1 MTASKAEK
9 PRGLRAL
16 VTGAS
21 SGIGEAAA
29 YRFAREGGRLA
40 LLARREANLQRVASR
55 VHDLGGEALVLV
67 TDVAS
72 RKAVAESVAHAEHAF
87 DGLDVLVN
95 NAGFGIYAYLE
106 NVREE
111 DLRRV
116 FEVNTFGALY
126 AIQAVLPGMKRRGKG
141 VIVNVSSIVGKRALP
156 MTGAYGATKFAL
168 QALSESLRLELK
180 DTGVEISVVCPG
192 YTDTEFSEA
201 TIKYGK
207 YGKYGNDDFP
217 RGIPRRGAMS
227 AEEVAEVIWNC
238 ARRPR
243 REVVLTRAG
252 KFIVALNR
260 FSPGAADWI
269 LSRYMKLPARP

>member
-9 PRGLRAL
+9 PRGLRTL

-21 SGIGEAAA
+21 SGIDEATA

-40 LLARREANLQRVASR
+40 LLARRETHLHRVASR

-72 RKAVAESVAHAEHAF
+72 RKAVAESVARAEDAF

-95 NAGFGIYAYLE
+95 NAGVGIYAYLE

-126 AIQAVLPGMKRRGKG
+126 AIQAVLPGMKKRRKG

-168 QALSESLRLELK
+168 QGLSESLRLELK
-180 DTGVEISVVCPG
+180 DTGVEVSVVCPG

-201 TIKYGK
+201 TINYGT
-207 YGKYGNDDFP
+207 YGNDGVT
-217 RGIPRRGAMS
+217 RGKPRRKAMS
-227 AEEVAEVIWNC
+227 AEKVAEVIWNC

-243 REVVLTRAG
+243 REVLLTSAG
-252 KFIVALNR
+252 KFIVGLNR
-260 FSPGAADWI
+260 FFPGAADWV
-269 LSRYMKLPARP
+269 LARYMKLPAGRS

>member
-9 PRGLRAL
+9 LRGLRAL

-67 TDVAS
+67 ADVAS
-72 RKAVAESVAHAEHAF
+72 REAVAESVARAEDAF

-106 NVREE
+106 NVLEE

-126 AIQAVLPGMKRRGKG
+126 AIQAVLPGMKKRGKG

-201 TIKYGK
+201 TISYGS
-207 YGKYGNDDFP
+207 YGVT
-217 RGIPRRGAMS
+217 RGKPRRKAMS

-252 KFIVALNR
+252 KFIVTLNR
-260 FSPGAADWI
+260 FFPGAADWI
-269 LSRYMKLPARP
+269 LSRYIKLPAARN

>member
-1 MTASKAEK
+1 MTASEAEK

-21 SGIGEAAA
+21 SGIGEATA
-29 YRFAREGGRLA
+29 YRFARAGGRLA
-40 LLARREANLQRVASR
+40 LLARRKAHLERVASR
-55 VHDLGGEALVLV
+55 VHELGGEALVLV

-72 RKAVAESVAHAEHAF
+72 RKAVADSVARAEQAF

-106 NVREE
+106 NVREK

-126 AIQAVLPGMKRRGKG
+126 TIQAVLPGMKRRGKG

-168 QALSESLRLELK
+168 QGLSESLRLELK
-180 DTGVEISVVCPG
+180 DTGVEVSVVCPG

-201 TIKYGK
+201 TITYG
-207 YGKYGNDDFP
+207 FP
-217 RGIPRRGAMS
+217 RGKPRREAMS
-227 AEEVAEVIWNC
+227 ADEVAEVIWNC
-238 ARRPR
+238 ARKPR
-243 REVVLTRAG
+243 REVLLTGAG
-252 KFIVALNR
+252 KFIIALNR
-260 FSPGAADWI
+260 FFPGAADWV
-269 LSRYMKLPARP
+269 LSRYMKLPVRS

>member
-1 MTASKAEK
+1 MTVSESEK
-9 PRGLRAL
+9 PRGLRIL

-21 SGIGEAAA
+21 SGIGEATA

-40 LLARREANLQRVASR
+40 LLARRQARLEQVASR

-72 RKAVAESVAHAEHAF
+72 RKAVAESVARAERTF

-106 NVREE
+106 NVEEE

-126 AIQAVLPGMKRRGKG
+126 AIQAVLPGMKSRGKG

-180 DTGVEISVVCPG
+180 DTGVEVCVVCPG
-192 YTDTEFSEA
+192 YTDTEFSES
-201 TIKYGK
+201 TINYG
-207 YGKYGNDDFP
+207 FP
-217 RGIPRRGAMS
+217 RGKPRRQAMS
-227 AEEVAEVIWNC
+227 ANEVAEVIWNC
-238 ARRPR
+238 ARSPR
-243 REVVLTRAG
+243 REVLLTRAG
-252 KFIVALNR
+252 RFIVALNR
-260 FSPGAADWI
+260 FSPGAADWV
-269 LSRYMKLPARP
+269 LSRYMKLPAARS

>member
-72 RKAVAESVAHAEHAF
+72 REAVAESVARAEHAF

-201 TIKYGK
+201 TIKYGN
-207 YGKYGNDDFP
+207 YGFP

-260 FSPGAADWI
+260 FFPGAADWI
-269 LSRYMKLPARP
+269 LSRYMKLPAGRD